1 MANVNDTMPLTGNRM
16 ASIENT
22 IAIQEKTWMVR
33 FFLSQ
38 ENWSANSKGIAN
50 ALSWMNAA
58 EYVKT
63 KVNKPQNPNHD
74 KKKNKTATP

>member
-1 MANVNDTMPLTGNRM
+1 MPLTGNRM

-33 FFLSQ
+33 FFLLQ
-38 ENWSANSKGIAN
+38 ENWSASSKGIAN
-50 ALSWMNAA
+50 ALSRMNAA
-58 EYVKT
+58 EYAKT
-63 KVNKPQNPNHD
+63 KVNKPQNPNQD